1 MTEYSQNGYSVDPT
15 LISKF
20 TVPGTSI
27 TLNLRKGATSVILL
41 DFASWFHRNIEPL
54 KQAECGGYNNRP
66 IAGSKTKSNHASG
79 TAEDLNWNEHPRGNR
94 DTFTPA
100 EQVSIR
106 ARLRYYE
113 GVLRWGGDYV
123 SATDDDMHFEINK
136 GIAEATRIAKK
147 INDDKKPARVP
158 VQMTFEVVI
167 PQLRQGDDDSKL
179 DGYNMIARIQ
189 KLTGAKPDGVW
200 GPATT
205 KAIAAWMHEPEA
217 NCRVLTE
224 HIYRNVFGAWAGP
237 AKK

>member
-1 MTEYSQNGYSVDPT
+1 MTEYSQNGYSIDPT

-20 TVPGTSI
+20 TVPGTAV

-41 DFASWFHRNIEPL
+41 DFAAWFAREIEPL

-100 EQVSIR
+100 EQAKIR
-106 ARLRYYE
+106 ARLKYYE

-136 GIAEATRIAKK
+136 GIADATRVAQK
-147 INDDKKPARVP
+147 INDDKKPARQP
-158 VQMTFEVVI
+158 VKMSLDVEI
-167 PQLRQGDDDSKL
+167 PQLKQGDDDSKL
-179 DGYNMIARIQ
+179 PGYNLVARIQ
-189 KLTGAKPDGVW
+189 RLTGAKADGVW

-205 KAIAAWMHEPEA
+205 NAIAAWMHLPA
-217 NCRVLTE
+217 SSCRVLTE
-224 HIYRNVFGAWAGP
+224 HIYRNVFGADAP
-237 AKK
+237 PKK

>member
-1 MTEYSQNGYSVDPT
+1 MTEYSQNGYSIDPT

-20 TVPGTSI
+20 TVPGSSV
-27 TLNLRKGATSVILL
+27 TLNLRKGATSVVLL
-41 DFASWFHRNIEPL
+41 DFASWFNREIEPL

-100 EQVSIR
+100 EQAKIR
-106 ARLRYYE
+106 ERLKYYE

-123 SATDDDMHFEINK
+123 SATDDDMHFEINE
-136 GIAEATRIAKK
+136 GIAEATRIAQK

-158 VQMTFEVVI
+158 VKMSLTVAI
-167 PQLRQGDDDSKL
+167 PQLRQGDDDDKL
-179 DGYNMIARIQ
+179 PGYNLIQRIQ
-189 KLTGAKPDGVW
+189 KLVGAKVDGQW

-205 KAIAAWMHEPEA
+205 DKIAAWMHLPA
-217 NCRVLTE
+217 KDCRVLTE
-224 HIYRNVFGAWAGP
+224 HIYRNVFGAD
-237 AKK
+237 AK